1 MPELF
6 TDCVHALDAPG
17 RAERARI
24 MGLEKSAHVHDR
36 YRQEL
41 ACLQTVETGERS
53 SAKGPLAFPFQAAAW
68 NLQRGLFPEKS
79 ARKLADE
86 GAALAMLSE
95 MDNGMAR
102 TAQRHPTAEIAAA
115 LEMAYAYGV
124 EFLELGLGNEAER
137 PYCTDDFNAKGFHGN
152 ALLARTPLESPFM
165 LPLSGPPI
173 WFSDDNDQPRIGAR
187 MAIGAK
193 IETTKGPIVVIST
206 HLESHGDVALRERQ
220 MADIFDLVDWHFSGM
235 PVLIG
240 GDLNTGNRT
249 GGDPDAETL
258 FDLARDGG
266 YQRHG
271 GPNDRITTRPSLI
284 SGTDPQPM
292 KLDWFLS
299 RGLQIAESRVVDAL
313 DDEGTPLSDHDLL
326 MCTVSGILA

>member
-17 RAERARI
+17 RAERERI
-24 MGLEKSAHVHDR
+24 LGLEKSTHVHDR

-41 ACLQTVETGERS
+41 SCLQTIETGGGT
-53 SAKGPLAFPFQAAAW
+53 SATGVLGFPFQAAAW

-79 ARKLADE
+79 AAKLAGE
-86 GAALAMLSE
+86 QASLVMLSE

-102 TAQRHPTAEIAAA
+102 TAQRHPTAEIAKA
-115 LEMAYAYGV
+115 LGMTYAYGV

-137 PYCTDDFNAKGFHGN
+137 PYCADDFNAKGFHGN
-152 ALLARTPLESPFM
+152 ALLAVTALETPFM

-173 WFSDDNDQPRIGAR
+173 WFSDENDQPRIGAR
-187 MAIGAK
+187 MAIGAR
-193 IETTKGPIVVIST
+193 IETIGGPIVALST
-206 HLESHGDVALRERQ
+206 HLESHGDIEQRERQ
-220 MADIFDLVDWHFSGM
+220 MADIFDLIDWHFSDL

-249 GGDPDAETL
+249 GGDPDVETL
-258 FDLARDGG
+258 FDLARDRG

-284 SGTDPQPM
+284 SGPDPQPM

-299 RGLQIAESRVVDAL
+299 RGLVIGESRVIDAL
-313 DDEGTPLSDHDLL
+313 DDDGTPLSDHDLL
-326 MCTVSGILA
+326 ICTVSGISA